1 MNDTLI
7 MCDKEKRMKE
17 EALKLADELD
27 GFCLAEETN
36 FVSADS
42 ADMIRKLVA
51 ELKDAEDTIGRLML
65 EINRLH
71 NEAV

>member
-1 MNDTLI
+1 
-7 MCDKEKRMKE
+7 MKE